1 MRGAERIIWFIFIK
15 VEHNHQ
21 HAPLVTS
28 LNRAFII
35 GISINLLYVIIELGA
50 GFYYDSLALISDAGH
65 NLTDVASLALA
76 MLAFRLAKVKANDN
90 FTYGYRKSTI
100 LVSLVNSVILFV
112 AIGAIIWESIGRLN
126 DPVVLQGLPI
136 SIVAGIGI
144 FINAISAF
152 LFFREKDS
160 DLNVKGAY
168 LHLMADAAV
177 SLGVVI
183 SGILIYFFHL
193 YWLDL
198 AMSLVIVL
206 VIFYSTW
213 NLFRDSLSLTLDGV
227 PRGIDINQVISEIK
241 SVEGV
246 IDVHHLHIWAI
257 STTQNAMTAHVIIR
271 PDNRMEQ
278 LNSLKINIK
287 HELEHVHIHH
297 ATIEFETEDELCKDA
312 GEI

>member
-1 MRGAERIIWFIFIK
+1 MG
-15 VEHNHQ
+15 EHH
-21 HAPLVTS
+21 HAPKVTG

-35 GISINLLYVIIELGA
+35 GIAINLLYVIIELIA

-76 MLAFRLAKVKANDN
+76 MLAFRLAKVKANDK
-90 FTYGYRKSTI
+90 FTYGYRKSSV
-100 LVSLVNSVILFV
+100 LVSLINSVILFV
-112 AIGAIIWESIGRLN
+112 AIGAILWESISRLN
-126 DPVVLQGLPI
+126 NPVVVQGLPI
-136 SIVAGIGI
+136 SVVAGIGI
-144 FINAISAF
+144 VINAISAF

-183 SGILIYFFHL
+183 SGVLIYFFHL

-198 AMSLVIVL
+198 AMSLVIVA

-227 PRGIDINQVISEIK
+227 PKGIDLNNVISKIK
-241 SVEGV
+241 EVEGV
-246 IDVHHLHIWAI
+246 VDVHHLHVWAI
-257 STTQNAMTAHVIIR
+257 STTQNALTAHVIIH
-271 PDNRMEQ
+271 PDNGMEQ
-278 LNSLKINIK
+278 LNILKTKIK
-287 HELEHVHIHH
+287 HGLEHANIHH
-297 ATIEFETEDELCKDA
+297 ATIEFETEDEECKDMLESILK
-312 GEI
+312 G